1 MRNFLD
7 SSVTCLMTSSASYP
21 DGDDTLFRAWFCVCH
36 VISLLSALANPILY
50 GYFNEV

>member
-36 VISLLSALANPILY
+36 VICLLSALANPILY